1 MGVEDRRYADGG
13 DDGHVAF
20 PRGSDSP
27 VQGAGRDR
35 ARVAVL
41 EEHVAAAAG
50 LSLDG
55 APDPG
60 AYLRLCARL
69 ASRTLD
75 AAEDERPLFG
85 AQSDSL
91 PAENQSRRDRSWG
104 EDHPR
109 GVAILTGAGSV
120 ARNAGRS
127 AAPVVDL
134 SGKTGL

>member
-1 MGVEDRRYADGG
+1 MGIEDRRDADGR

-20 PRGSDSP
+20 PRGSDSS

-35 ARVAVL
+35 ARVAMP
-41 EEHVAAAAG
+41 EEHLAAAAC

-55 APDPG
+55 APDSS
-60 AYLRLCARL
+60 AHLRLRARL

-75 AAEDERPLFG
+75 ATEDERRLFG

-91 PAENQSRRDRSWG
+91 PAENQGRRDRGRG
-104 EDHPR
+104 EDDPS
-109 GVAILTGAGSV
+109 GVAIAPRTDGV

-134 SGKTGL
+134 NGKPRL